1 MGTVVAHTSRLR
13 CFLQFLRFDQNPGS
27 LRQLQIGQIEVFL
40 RRCARTNN
48 RFSIQHI
55 VATLRAFL
63 QREYAL
69 GILTRTLNLQIDTPR
84 VYRLERLPRA
94 IPWSQVQA
102 LLCSIDRSEPHGL
115 RDFTLLYLAAAYGLR
130 SGELVRLSLA
140 DIRWRRR
147 PVPLTET
154 EHNRATHLT

>member
-1 MGTVVAHTSRLR
+1 M
-13 CFLQFLRFDQNPGS
+13 
-27 LRQLQIGQIEVFL
+27 
-40 RRCARTNN
+40 
-48 RFSIQHI
+48 QHI

-63 QREYAL
+63 QRQYAL

-102 LLCSIDRSEPHGL
+102 LLCSIDRSEPYGL

-130 SGELVRLSLA
+130 SGVLVRFSLD
-140 DIRWRRR
+140 DINGGRCT
-147 PVPLTET
+147 VAET
-154 EHNRATHLT
+154 EWTKKRSSQIP